1 MPSSGVVPLRPTAR
15 WSGEG
20 CAQMSPGRGRGGCP
34 VAGAPRGQGWRLV
47 LLGWLEAGGGSP
59 AGQSAPLQGEKRKDR
74 RFLRH
79 HERNRAGHG
88 RGAADR
94 EPQTGSCR
102 RLYAGGLA
110 GRGALPSHSACARHW
125 AWLFGSLGTHGLA
138 WCSPGIASWPVVPAP
153 RSCTW
158 GKEQL
163 TCSGLSAPASWFG
176 IDLSS
181 STKELWATS
190 TSTSVD
196 KPGAGPTRLR
206 QTATHLDARYEAP
219 RAGHRM
225 ASCV

>member
-79 HERNRAGHG
+79 HERNRAGHR

-94 EPQTGSCR
+94 EPQTALRRRPRRSGGTAITLCVCQALRLALRQFGDPRSCLVLPR
-102 RLYAGGLA
+102 HRVLA
-110 GRGALPSHSACARHW
+110 GRP
-125 AWLFGSLGTHGLA
+125 
-138 WCSPGIASWPVVPAP
+138 
-153 RSCTW
+153 
-158 GKEQL
+158 
-163 TCSGLSAPASWFG
+163 
-176 IDLSS
+176 SS
-181 STKELWATS
+181 SLVYLGEGAAHLLGA
-190 TSTSVD
+190 VC
-196 KPGAGPTRLR
+196 PGLMVRDRP
-206 QTATHLDARYEAP
+206 QQFY
-219 RAGHRM
+219 
-225 ASCV
+225 

>member
-88 RGAADR
+88 RGAADG
-94 EPQTGSCR
+94 EPQTGSRQRGAADGEPQTALR
-102 RLYAGGLA
+102 RRPRRSGGTAITLCVCQALGLALRQFGDPRSCLVLPRHRVLA
-110 GRGALPSHSACARHW
+110 GRP
-125 AWLFGSLGTHGLA
+125 
-138 WCSPGIASWPVVPAP
+138 
-153 RSCTW
+153 
-158 GKEQL
+158 
-163 TCSGLSAPASWFG
+163 
-176 IDLSS
+176 SS
-181 STKELWATS
+181 SLVYLGEGAAHLLGA
-190 TSTSVD
+190 VC
-196 KPGAGPTRLR
+196 PGLMVRDRP
-206 QTATHLDARYEAP
+206 QQFY
-219 RAGHRM
+219 
-225 ASCV
+225 

>member
-79 HERNRAGHG
+79 HERNRAGHR

-94 EPQTGSCR
+94 EPPTGSR
-102 RLYAGGLA
+102 R
-110 GRGALPSHSACARHW
+110 RGAADGSTPAASQVGGHCHHTLRVPGTALGSSAVWGPTVLP
-125 AWLFGSLGTHGLA
+125 G
-138 WCSPGIASWPVVPAP
+138 AP
-153 RSCTW
+153 
-158 GKEQL
+158 
-163 TCSGLSAPASWFG
+163 PASRPG
-176 IDLSS
+176 RSSQLLARVPGGRSS
-181 STKELWATS
+181 S
-190 TSTSVD
+190 
-196 KPGAGPTRLR
+196 P
-206 QTATHLDARYEAP
+206 ARGCLP
-219 RAGHRM
+219 RPHG
-225 ASCV
+225 SG